1 MRIPERVVGFVLLDG
16 EKIPVELDKECF
28 ELRLYQPKPQDLMVT
43 ITQGLEAFCVDTK
56 EHKWIDKL
64 ILEGNTSEGYHI
76 FLGTSDKPAN
86 YNGYKT
92 YSIDWY
98 YITDKEI
105 GDVIQVRFSGQD
117 VNRFYNPGRA
127 FQEKIKYRKSEYVSV
142 EAIKVETNVCTPLD
156 CGKYSFNDNQITVSC
171 NCYAT
176 IHHDSITPLEA
187 ESFLKLSLS
196 KQVTLDELV
205 ELAQNVRYLL
215 KYVSYRM
222 NADVAVI
229 STYRQYKD
237 TMTTMCGILAI
248 KPDEEEM
255 DIKKAS
261 TRIIKAEFLNE
272 HISDLLS
279 LIKEQKLPFGHYCQ
293 SIKGRSSYSTSRI
306 IMIMAAIEREFREV
320 YGQDVNRSNNY
331 LNTKEEVLQLLE
343 GLASTKSGNCRKYV
357 NNFIKGIRNS
367 DSSYGANFKYALNDC
382 KSIMEPFVTRSFE
395 GTYAEII
402 GEVSERVNT
411 LRNGI
416 AHSRLDFVMEA
427 CNMEDIKF
435 AEEML
440 YVIRLKKLGLDDQ
453 TIRRAIDDLFDEKM
467 GF

>member
-16 EKIPVELDKECF
+16 EKIPFELDKECF

-64 ILEGNTSEGYHI
+64 TLEGNTSEGYHI

-117 VNRFYNPGRA
+117 VNRFYNPERA
-127 FQEKIKYRKSEYVSV
+127 FQRKIKHGESEYVYV
-142 EAIKVETNVCTPLD
+142 EAMKVESKKCSPLD
-156 CGKYSFNDNQITVSC
+156 CGQYFFGDNQITVSC
-171 NCYAT
+171 NCFTTMHY
-176 IHHDSITPLEA
+176 DSITPLEA
-187 ESFLKLSLS
+187 ASYLKLSLS

-222 NADVAVI
+222 NADISVI
-229 STYRQYKD
+229 TTHRHYKD
-237 TMTTMCGILAI
+237 TTTTMCGILAF
-248 KPDEEEM
+248 KPDEEER

-279 LIKEQKLPFGHYCQ
+279 LIKERKLPFGHYCQ

-306 IMIMAAIEREFREV
+306 IMILAAFEREFREV
-320 YGQDVNRSNNY
+320 YGQDVERSKTY
-331 LNTKEEVLQLLE
+331 LETKEEVLQLVE
-343 GLASTKSGNCRKYV
+343 NFADSKSGKPRKYV
-357 NNFIKGIRNS
+357 RDFAKGISNS
-367 DSSYGANFKYALNDC
+367 DSSYGDNFKYALNDC
-382 KSIMEPFVTRSFE
+382 QSIMEPFVTRSFE
-395 GTYAEII
+395 GTYADII
-402 GEVSERVNT
+402 EGVSDRINA

-416 AHSRLDFVMEA
+416 AHCRLDFVMEA

-440 YVIRLKKLGLDDQ
+440 YVIRLKKLGLDDS
-453 TIRRAIDDLFDEKM
+453 TIQHAIDDLFDEKM